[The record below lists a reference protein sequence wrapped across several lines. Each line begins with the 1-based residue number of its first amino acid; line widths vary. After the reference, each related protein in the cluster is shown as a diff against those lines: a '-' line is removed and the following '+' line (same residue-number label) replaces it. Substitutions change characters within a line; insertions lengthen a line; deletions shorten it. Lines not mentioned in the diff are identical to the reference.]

1 MTGHLWHTPGVPRR
15 PDRFLLVGALLILA
29 QLGFRVWA
37 LSGSWFYFDDI
48 AFMSRAM
55 NQPFGF
61 DYLMES
67 YGGHLMPAGFAV
79 AYVLTSSWVYDWAPW
94 AAVLVVLQG
103 AASVGMLR
111 LLVSMFG
118 RRPLVLVLLTVY
130 LAWVFTVPAGI
141 WWAAGINQ
149 LPLQIALA
157 FGLTS
162 HLAYLRTRR
171 VHHLVA
177 ALLWVGAG
185 LLFYEKTLLV
195 IGVYAIVTLAYF
207 TTGSTPERLR
217 ELWASYRPAVIAFGV
232 LGAGYLA
239 VYVRFGLD
247 FSPGSSSGEPWGQ
260 LAWNF
265 VMVTLASALV
275 GGPVTWQSLG
285 VGSLADPSTLVQ
297 LAGWAALGG
306 AVYYAFLTRTASRRA
321 WFPLVFTVT
330 ANIVLL
336 ASARAVVVG
345 PDIAREYRYQTESGA
360 LLAICL
366 GLALMPLL
374 GARET
379 NEPRPGVAR
388 PYEVPRFVLPATAVV
403 VALALLSSTRYAD
416 TWRSGNPSKA
426 FFDAAGSE
434 LAESSEPVPLI
445 DVGLPQALLWS
456 YRYPE
461 NIYSHVF
468 RDLEDE
474 TTYPDAAVD
483 DLYVLDDTGHLA
495 QVGVPPTRSMV
506 PVDGCGYRVSGA
518 GTSIPLDGPV
528 IGGGWWIE
536 LDYTSD
542 RALPVHVVAGD
553 SVHDVDLPAGRHT
566 LFFSA
571 EGTFR
576 QVQVQDDDAD
586 SDGEDA
592 RACVTSLVLGLPV
605 PTR

>member
-1 MTGHLWHTPGVPRR
+1 VLRR
-15 PDRFLLVGALLILA
+15 LDRFLLAGALMIVA
-29 QLGFRVWA
+29 QLGFRAWA
-37 LSGSWFYFDDI
+37 LWGSWFYFDDI

-55 NQPFGF
+55 NQPF
-61 DYLMES
+61 DLSYLTES
-67 YGGHLMPAGFAV
+67 YGGHLMPAGFAL
-79 AYVLTSSWVYDWAPW
+79 AWVLTKFWVYVWAPW
-94 AAVLVVLQG
+94 AVVLLVLQAV
-103 AASVGMLR
+103 AAIGMFR

-118 RRPLVLVLLTVY
+118 RRPLVLVLLAGY

-157 FGLTS
+157 FGLTA

-171 VHHLVA
+171 VHHLVG
-177 ALLWVGAG
+177 ALLWVAGG

-207 TTGSTPERLR
+207 TAGTTPERLR
-217 ELWASYRPAVIAFGV
+217 ELWDTYRPAVIGFGA
-232 LGAGYLA
+232 LGVVYLA

-247 FSPGSSSGEPWGQ
+247 FSPGDSSGEPWGQ

-265 VMVTLASALV
+265 VMVTFASAIV
-275 GGPVTWQSLG
+275 GGPLAWQSLG

-297 LAGWAALGG
+297 LVGWAALGG
-306 AVYYAFLTRTASRRA
+306 ALYYAFLTRTTSRRA

-336 ASARAVVVG
+336 ASARAIVVG

-360 LLAICL
+360 VFAICL
-366 GLALMPLL
+366 GLALMPLV
-374 GARET
+374 GAREL
-379 NEPRPGVAR
+379 NAEKPEVPR

-403 VALALLSSTRYAD
+403 VALAILSTTRYVGAWQD
-416 TWRSGNPSKA
+416 GNPSEA
-426 FFDAAGSE
+426 FFDAAQSE
-434 LAESSEPVPLI
+434 LTSASEPVPLI

-468 RDLEDE
+468 RNLEDD
-474 TTYPDAAVD
+474 TVYPDDAID
-483 DLYVLDDTGHLA
+483 DLFVFDDTGHLA
-495 QVGVPPTRSMV
+495 QVGVPPTRSMR
-506 PVDGCGYRVSGA
+506 PVDGCGYSLSDA
-518 GTSIPLDGPV
+518 ATSIPLDGPV
-528 IGGGWWIE
+528 IGGGWWIQVE
-536 LDYTSD
+536 YKSATDT
-542 RALPVHVVAGD
+542 PVRFTAGD
-553 SVHDVDLPAGRHT
+553 SVHDMELPAGRHT
-566 LFFSA
+566 AFFSA

-576 QVQVQDDDAD
+576 QVQVQH
-586 SDGEDA
+586 DGEASDEDPGL
-592 RACVTSLVLGLPV
+592 CVTSLVLGLPV